1 MTDAFLNVIYPGV
14 LIASAVLFL
23 AGLASLVAI
32 RMHKPLTWVV
42 SAFWAVTALE
52 VLVIIGAVVTGNIP
66 VVMTVGYILAAL
78 ALLPLLGISRL
89 GDPEAASNDPNRPV
103 LQPDQMA
110 RVDGVA
116 AMIVAIAAAVV
127 AWRVAEIIEA
137 AA

>member
-1 MTDAFLNVIYPGV
+1 MTTAFLDVIYPGV
-14 LIASAVLFL
+14 LIATGVLFI
-23 AGLASLVAI
+23 AGLASLVVI
-32 RMHKPLTWVV
+32 RLHKPLTWVV
-42 SAFWAVTALE
+42 SGFWVVTAIE
-52 VLVIIGAVVTGNIP
+52 VLVIIGALVTGTIP

-78 ALLPLLGISRL
+78 ALLPLLGIARL
-89 GDPEAASNDPNRPV
+89 GDPEAASEDPNRPV

>member
-1 MTDAFLNVIYPGV
+1 MTTAFLDVIYPGV
-14 LIASAVLFL
+14 LIASGVLFI
-23 AGLASLVAI
+23 AGLSSLVVI
-32 RMHKPLTWVV
+32 RLHKPLTWVV
-42 SAFWAVTALE
+42 SGFWAVTAIE
-52 VLVIIGAVVTGNIP
+52 VLVIIGALMTGTIP

-89 GDPEAASNDPNRPV
+89 GDPEAAADDPNRPV

-116 AMIVAIAAAVV
+116 AMIVAVAAAVV

>member
-1 MTDAFLNVIYPGV
+1 MTTAFLDVIYPGV
-14 LIASAVLFL
+14 LIASGVLFI
-23 AGLASLVAI
+23 AGLSSLVVI
-32 RMHKPLTWVV
+32 RLHKPLTWVV
-42 SAFWAVTALE
+42 SGFWAVTAIE
-52 VLVIIGAVVTGNIP
+52 VLVIIGALMTGTIP

-89 GDPEAASNDPNRPV
+89 GDPAAAADDPNRPV

-116 AMIVAIAAAVV
+116 AMIVAVAAAVV

>member
-1 MTDAFLNVIYPGV
+1 MTDAFLHVIYPGV
-14 LIASAVLFL
+14 IIASGVLFV
-23 AGLASLVAI
+23 AGLASLLII

-42 SAFWAVTALE
+42 SAFWAVTGIE
-52 VLVIIGAVVTGNIP
+52 VIVVIGAILTGGIP
-66 VVMTVGYILAAL
+66 VVITVGYVLAAL

-89 GDPEAASNDPNRPV
+89 GDPEAASDDPNRPV

-127 AWRVAEIIEA
+127 AWRLAEIIEA
-137 AA
+137 AT

>member
-1 MTDAFLNVIYPGV
+1 MTTAFLDVIYPGV
-14 LIASAVLFL
+14 LIASGVLFI
-23 AGLASLVAI
+23 AGLSSLVVI
-32 RMHKPLTWVV
+32 RLHKPLTWVV
-42 SAFWAVTALE
+42 SGFWAVTAIE
-52 VLVIIGAVVTGNIP
+52 VFVIIGALVTGTIP

-89 GDPEAASNDPNRPV
+89 GDPEAAADDPNRPV

-116 AMIVAIAAAVV
+116 AMIVAVAAAVV